1 MDELHEHEVELPEKV
16 VEQHEEHEVEV
27 DEMVVIYLY
36 MLISLH
42 EAEQLKLSDE
52 TDETEQVRHEPLHE
66 EEVEVE
72 EVLDELLYLSITH
85 ELHIL

>member
-52 TDETEQVRHEPLHE
+52 TDETEQVPHEPLHE